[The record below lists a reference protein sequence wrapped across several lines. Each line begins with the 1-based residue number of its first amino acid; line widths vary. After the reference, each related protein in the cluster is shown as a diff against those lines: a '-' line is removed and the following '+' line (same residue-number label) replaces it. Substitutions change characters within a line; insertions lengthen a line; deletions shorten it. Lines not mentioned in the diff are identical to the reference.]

1 VARPVLRRAF
11 GAALATAGA
20 QAVTPKGGH
29 RTPSSLASLLRPPA
43 ERSGDRFGNLEPAQL
58 RRCAEVDLPR
68 FSGQVDY
75 AASAFTRM
83 TASYF
88 IGLFPASAV

>member
-1 VARPVLRRAF
+1 MPSTPLRHSTQST
-11 GAALATAGA
+11 G
-20 QAVTPKGGH
+20 
-29 RTPSSLASLLRPPA
+29 
-43 ERSGDRFGNLEPAQL
+43 
-58 RRCAEVDLPR
+58 EVDLPR